1 MNLGILCALVVL
13 GLASLCNAKSE
24 GTFSV
29 SLKKK
34 PLDLH
39 RVLQQ
44 RQTAHD
50 RYLGGA
56 LNGGEDIS
64 LSDFMD
70 AQAMLL
76 LFYVCSSI
84 ACIEAIR
91 QISLKLRWKSARRSH
106 RTNTRGF
113 FAVLWR
119 GDAWHASSVL

>member
-1 MNLGILCALVVL
+1 MKLGTLCALVVL
-13 GLASLCNAKSE
+13 SIASSCTAKPE

-50 RYLGGA
+50 RYLGSA

-70 AQAMLL
+70 AQATLIFL
-76 LFYVCSSI
+76 SACSS
-84 ACIEAIR
+84 
-91 QISLKLRWKSARRSH
+91 
-106 RTNTRGF
+106 
-113 FAVLWR
+113 
-119 GDAWHASSVL
+119 HAYIDVNR